1 MNKENLIESINYQDG
16 GIVSKELL
24 KNENGNVTLFAF
36 GEGQNLSEHSTPYEA
51 LLNVVDGEAEI
62 TIDGVLHQLTAGE
75 FILLPAGHPHAVKA
89 VTKFKMILTM
99 IRKEAR

>member
-1 MNKENLIESINYQDG
+1 MSKENLAESINYQEG
-16 GIVSKELL
+16 AVVSKELM
-24 KNENGNVTLFAF
+24 KSSGGTVTLFAF

-89 VTKFKMILTM
+89 ITKFKMILTM
-99 IRKEAR
+99 IKKEAR